1 MNRRRAMMR
10 RASRGFALP
19 AATAAELFTLPISP
33 AGIVVVD
40 GNLWVAGFNGGGIR
54 KYDGIS
60 ANLLDQTDTAGDYR
74 GIGFDGTHI
83 LAAEFDD
90 DLIYRV
96 DVADPSRLS
105 SFAFNGPRDLCVVAG
120 MLVISDQ
127 TNVLVYAGAD
137 TTTLLQTH
145 PKATWGMSG
154 NVRAI
159 GTDGVNVMI
168 GDDDGV
174 TVLVDGASLATASPV
189 VLTSFTI
196 TAYAPS
202 GFAHDGTNW
211 LGSTRSG
218 SDSVFRHDNI

>member
-10 RASRGFALP
+10 RGSRGFALP
-19 AATAAELFTLPISP
+19 AATATELFTLPVNA

-54 KYDGIS
+54 KYAGIS
-60 ANLLDQTDTAGDYR
+60 ASQLDYTDSAGDYR

-83 LAAEFDD
+83 LAAEFEDGK
-90 DLIYRV
+90 IYRV

-105 SFAFNGPRDLCVVAG
+105 SFAFSNPRDLCVVDG
-120 MLVISDQ
+120 MLVISD
-127 TNVLVYAGAD
+127 NSEVFVYAGAD

-154 NVRAI
+154 NFRAI
-159 GTDGVNVMI
+159 GTDGANVMI

-174 TVLVDGASLATASPV
+174 TVVVAGASLATASPV

-196 TAYAPS
+196 TAYEPS

-218 SDSVFRHDNI
+218 SDGVFRHDNI